1 VNRKQPLYW
10 LRDRVVPTL
19 VPPPPKESAAGPAWP
34 GVRSCPLE
42 TLEAAYDAL
51 KEELRSQEDRA
62 KTVETRLLSVSS
74 LAPVSMTIMVAVV
87 TFLTGDRAREFT
99 WGSVLTVGLVG
110 TYVAFQFLLALLAA
124 VNGLGRRSF
133 SHLSIKDIVPQ
144 PDEAKDAYIRRA
156 CAELT
161 EVILHNRVAVDD
173 KVSRLALAHE
183 AVKNA
188 VWGLLAV
195 LITILIFTIAGTYM

>member
-1 VNRKQPLYW
+1 M
-10 LRDRVVPTL
+10 
-19 VPPPPKESAAGPAWP
+19 PAWP
-34 GVRSCPLE
+34 AGRPCPPE
-42 TLEAAYDAL
+42 TLEAAYGAL
-51 KEELRSQEDRA
+51 KDELDAQDDRA

-87 TFLTGDRAREFT
+87 TFLTSDRAPEFT
-99 WGSVLTVGLVG
+99 WGSVLAVGVVG
-110 TYVAFQFLLALLAA
+110 SYVALQFLLALLAA

-144 PDEAKDAYIRRA
+144 PDETKDAYLRRA

-161 EVILHNRVAVDD
+161 EVILHNRAAVDD
-173 KVSRLALAHE
+173 KVSQLALAHE

-188 VWGLLAV
+188 VWGLLLV
-195 LITILIFTIAGTYM
+195 LIMILVFTMVGTYA

>member
-1 VNRKQPLYW
+1 MNLKESLYW
-10 LRDRVVPTL
+10 LRDRIVPTL
-19 VPPPPKESAAGPAWP
+19 VPAPPKEHSGEPTWP
-34 GVRSCPLE
+34 GVRPFPLE

-87 TFLTGDRAREFT
+87 TFLTSDRAREFT
-99 WGSVLTVGLVG
+99 WGSVLAVGLVG
-110 TYVAFQFLLALLAA
+110 SYVAFQFLLALLAA
-124 VNGLGRRSF
+124 VKGLGRRSF
-133 SHLSIKDIVPQ
+133 SHLSIRDLVPQ
-144 PDEAKDAYIRRA
+144 PDETKDAYLRRA

-161 EVILHNRVAVDD
+161 EVIIHNRAAVDD
-173 KVSRLALAHE
+173 KVSQLALAHE

-188 VWGLLAV
+188 VWGLLVV
-195 LITILIFTIAGTYM
+195 LIIILFFTMVGTYT

>member
-1 VNRKQPLYW
+1 VIRKERLHW
-10 LRDRVVPTL
+10 LRDRIRPTL
-19 VPPPPKESAAGPAWP
+19 VPAPPKEATGVPAWP
-34 GVRSCPLE
+34 VGRPCPLE

-87 TFLTGDRAREFT
+87 TFLTSDRAREFT
-99 WGSVLTVGLVG
+99 WGSVLAVGLAG
-110 TYVAFQFLLALLAA
+110 SYVAFQFLLALLAA

-144 PDEAKDAYIRRA
+144 PDETKDAYLRRA

-161 EVILHNRVAVDD
+161 EVILYNRASVDD

-188 VWGLLAV
+188 VWGLLLV
-195 LITILIFTIAGTYM
+195 LITILAFTMAGTYT